1 MRFKLLL
8 ILSTAFWCT
17 SSFAN
22 DGKNT
27 VNAKLQSAMI
37 LRVGAE
43 ITHTAKAT
51 LMQGNNELW
60 IEGLS
65 SSIDVNSLQIKC
77 SGGVTVMSSA
87 FSTDYLTS
95 GTPTPTV
102 KKLQDSIDYYNKE
115 KSRIQ
120 VALKTNDELLS
131 LLKANKTIG
140 GTQNGLSVAELMKMM
155 DYYKAKSTELENE
168 KSAYNSKLDKISE
181 SVSRLRLQLDEESRK
196 NDKSFGRLKLQLSSP
211 LAGSYDFTVS
221 YYTNAAYWVP
231 YYDLQAS
238 SADKPIKLTYKAKFV
253 QTTGLDWKKV
263 KLTLST
269 STPGNGKTAPV
280 FQAWFLDYVYNR
292 TARALQGK
300 AAGLAVQNS
309 LSYTIEEPPPVMEE
323 KSLNEVVVV
332 RGYGT
337 VKKESLTPL
346 YIVNGEEMS
355 AADAT
360 AIDPNSIKDIQVLK
374 DASATSIYGGRAA
387 GGVIVMTLKEATD
400 YVSEKENPIDVT
412 YDIDMPYEVLGSGN
426 EQIVTLKNYDL
437 PAEYKFY
444 SAPKMDKSTYLLATV
459 NDWEKLNLLP
469 GEANITFEGT
479 YVGKSYIDPLSTQKT
494 LNLTLGNDKRV
505 IVKREKLQ
513 DYSSTKFIGSEKKQI
528 FTYKLTVKN
537 TKNSAVKMI
546 LKDQYPLTSQKD
558 IQVELLESSKAHVN
572 NEIGTLTWEFDLKPG
587 ETREFTMSYS
597 IRYPKDQ
604 TLNL

>member
-1 MRFKLLL
+1 MKIKPLL
-8 ILSTAFWCT
+8 IACTALWCT
-17 SSFAN
+17 QSLAN

-27 VNAKLQSAMI
+27 VNAKLESAMI

-43 ITHTAKAT
+43 VTHTAKAT
-51 LMQGNNELW
+51 LTKGNNELW

-87 FSTDYLTS
+87 FSTDYLTP
-95 GTPTPTV
+95 GTPTPAV
-102 KKLQDSIDYYNKE
+102 KKLQDSVDFYGKE
-115 KSRIQ
+115 QIRIQ

-131 LLKANKTIG
+131 LLKANKNIG

-168 KSAYNSKLDKISE
+168 KSVYNTKLEKINE
-181 SVSRLRLQLDEESRK
+181 SIGRLNLQIEEESRK
-196 NDKSFGRLKLQLSSP
+196 NDKAFGRLKLQLSSP
-211 LAGSYDFTVS
+211 LAGVYDFTVS

-269 STPGNGKTAPV
+269 STPGNGKMAPI
-280 FQAWFLDYVYNR
+280 FQSWFLEYVYNR
-292 TARALQGK
+292 GFDKALKGK
-300 AAGLAVQNS
+300 VPGVATQNS
-309 LSYTIEEPPPVMEE
+309 LSYAPAPVMQES
-323 KSLNEVVVV
+323 KQLSEVVVT
-332 RGYGT
+332 GYGT
-337 VKKESLTPL
+337 VKKQNLTPL
-346 YIVNGEEMS
+346 YIVNGQEMS
-355 AADAT
+355 GDDAT
-360 AIDPNSIKDIQVLK
+360 SIDPNSIKDINILK
-374 DASATSIYGGRAA
+374 DASATSVYGSRASN
-387 GGVIVMTLKEATD
+387 GVVVITLKEATD
-400 YVSEKENPIDVT
+400 FVSENENPIDVT
-412 YDIDMPYEVLGSGN
+412 YNIDLPYEVLGSGN

-444 SAPKMDKSTYLLATV
+444 SAPKMDKTTYLLATV

-479 YVGKSYIDPLSTQKT
+479 YVGKSYIDPFSTQKT

-505 IVKREKLQ
+505 IVKREKMQ
-513 DYSSTKFIGSEKKQI
+513 DYSSTKLIGSEKKQV

-546 LKDQYPLTSQKD
+546 LKDQYPLSTQKE
-558 IQVELLESSKAHVN
+558 IEVELLESAKAHVN
-572 NEIGTLTWEFDLKPG
+572 AEVGTLTWEFDLKPG

-597 IRYPKDQ
+597 VKYPKDQ

>member
-1 MRFKLLL
+1 MKIKPLL
-8 ILSTAFWCT
+8 IACTALWCT
-17 SSFAN
+17 QSLAN

-27 VNAKLQSAMI
+27 VNAKLESAMI

-43 ITHTAKAT
+43 VTHTAKAT
-51 LMQGNNELW
+51 LTKGNNELW

-87 FSTDYLTS
+87 FSTDYLTP
-95 GTPTPTV
+95 GTPTPAV
-102 KKLQDSIDYYNKE
+102 KKLQDSVDFYGKE
-115 KSRIQ
+115 QIRIQ

-131 LLKANKTIG
+131 LLKANKNIG

-168 KSAYNSKLDKISE
+168 KSVYNTKLEKINE
-181 SVSRLRLQLDEESRK
+181 SIGRLNLQIEEESRK
-196 NDKSFGRLKLQLSSP
+196 NDKAFGRLKLQLSSP
-211 LAGSYDFTVS
+211 LAGIYDFTVS

-269 STPGNGKTAPV
+269 STPGNGKMAPI
-280 FQAWFLDYVYNR
+280 FQSWFLEYVYNR
-292 TARALQGK
+292 GFDKALKGK
-300 AAGLAVQNS
+300 VPGVATQNS
-309 LSYTIEEPPPVMEE
+309 LSYAPAPVMQES
-323 KSLNEVVVV
+323 KQLSEVVVT
-332 RGYGT
+332 GYGT
-337 VKKESLTPL
+337 VKKQNLTPL
-346 YIVNGEEMS
+346 YIVNGQEMS
-355 AADAT
+355 GDDAT
-360 AIDPNSIKDIQVLK
+360 SIDPNSIKDINILK
-374 DASATSIYGGRAA
+374 DASATSVYGSRASN
-387 GGVIVMTLKEATD
+387 GVVVITLKEATD
-400 YVSEKENPIDVT
+400 FVSENENPIDVT
-412 YDIDMPYEVLGSGN
+412 YNIDLPYEVLGSGN

-444 SAPKMDKSTYLLATV
+444 SAPKMDKTTYLLATV

-479 YVGKSYIDPLSTQKT
+479 YVGKSYIDPFSTQKT

-505 IVKREKLQ
+505 IVKREKMQ
-513 DYSSTKFIGSEKKQI
+513 DYSSTKLIGSEKKQV

-546 LKDQYPLTSQKD
+546 LKDQYPLSTQKE
-558 IQVELLESSKAHVN
+558 IEVELLESAKAHVN
-572 NEIGTLTWEFDLKPG
+572 AEVGTLTWEFDLKPG

-597 IRYPKDQ
+597 VKYPKDQ